1 MEFRNVEENLG
12 KMPFLCQQWLG
23 FWGPSSQHDIINGV
37 NLTWTRQIRFAY
49 RQRYL
54 STSLGLNQGSR
65 KYGLYAIGNCI
76 ENSFEALSGVC
87 YSQLIT
93 RS

>member
-1 MEFRNVEENLG
+1 
-12 KMPFLCQQWLG
+12 MPFLCQQWLG

-65 KYGLYAIGNCI
+65 KYGLYSIGTCTYGPWLVRFLGLAKIRMNQI
-76 ENSFEALSGVC
+76 
-87 YSQLIT
+87 
-93 RS
+93 RST

>member
-1 MEFRNVEENLG
+1 
-12 KMPFLCQQWLG
+12 MPFLCQQWLG

-65 KYGLYAIGNCI
+65 KYGLYAIGNLLKLPLRRLKI
-76 ENSFEALSGVC
+76 NNNEPVADSSILVHNVLKSA
-87 YSQLIT
+87 
-93 RS
+93 